1 MHQLQLSGKAL
12 DQWWR
17 ARDNRLLGQAV
28 LELTR
33 KAAESGGVHLGQ
45 DYCYKAIGKLIV
57 CVGPT
62 CKLDCWLEAK
72 YNKGRVKRH
81 KCMKH
86 GIFAK
91 CYCEI
96 CVTF

>member
-1 MHQLQLSGKAL
+1 MEG
-12 DQWWR
+12 
-17 ARDNRLLGQAV
+17 
-28 LELTR
+28 R
-33 KAAESGGVHLGQ
+33 KASVFFILLLVLALGGSVSAT

-72 YNKGRVKRH
+72 YNKARVKVH

-86 GIFAK
+86 GLFAK

-96 CVTF
+96 CTTF

>member
-45 DYCYKAIGKLIV
+45 GGEFLFCCSNSRSAAWRETMPSVGGGKGSKDYAV
-57 CVGPT
+57 V
-62 CKLDCWLEAK
+62 
-72 YNKGRVKRH
+72 
-81 KCMKH
+81 
-86 GIFAK
+86 
-91 CYCEI
+91 
-96 CVTF
+96 